1 MTKKSKLLQKGGM
14 LTLTKT
20 KPPKI
25 SALRNIEYYDFKKCL
40 TSCMQTVKIPKKLRI

>member
-25 SALRNIEYYDFKKCL
+25 SALRNIEYYDFQKVL
-40 TSCMQTVKIPKKLRI
+40 DKLY